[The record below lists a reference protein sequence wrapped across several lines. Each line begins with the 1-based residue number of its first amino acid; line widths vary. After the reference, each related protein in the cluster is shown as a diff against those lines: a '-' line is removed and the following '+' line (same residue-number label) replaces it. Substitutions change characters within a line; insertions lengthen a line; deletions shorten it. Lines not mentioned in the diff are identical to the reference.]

1 MSFKIVADS
10 SSNLF
15 ELKGAAYACVP
26 LKINTQEKEYVDTAE
41 LDVSAMVEELR
52 HEKGPSRTSCPN
64 TQEWLDAFGD
74 ADGVFAVAIT
84 ASLSGSYSA
93 AVHAGEMYKEEHPER
108 KVCVINSLSAGPEL
122 ELIVER
128 IRDGVTQGQ
137 TFEEIEEDVRA
148 YMNRTHLTFMLRSLT
163 NLARNG
169 RVSHAAAGIAG
180 VLGICVVGKASD
192 EGTLQQMHKCRGE
205 KRAVETMY
213 AEMKKMGFC
222 GRKLRIAHC
231 QNAEL
236 ADQLAAKALAEYP
249 ETNVI
254 IRSCS
259 ALCSFYAEKGG
270 LLVGFDE

>member
-1 MSFKIVADS
+1 MSIKIVADS

-26 LKINTQEKEYVDTAE
+26 LKINTREKEYVDTAE

-52 HEKGPSRTSCPN
+52 HEKGPSHTSCPN

-74 ADGVFAVAIT
+74 AEGVFAVAIT

-93 AVHAGEMYKEEHPER
+93 AVHAGELYKEEHPER
-108 KVCVINSLSAGPEL
+108 KVCVMNSLSTGPEM
-122 ELIVER
+122 ELIVDR
-128 IRDGVTQGQ
+128 IRDGVTQGR
-137 TFEEIEEDVRA
+137 TFEEIEEDVGA
-148 YMNRTHLTFMLRSLT
+148 YMNRTHLIFMLRSLT

-192 EGTLQQMHKCRGE
+192 EGTLEQLHKCRGE

-213 AEMKKMGFC
+213 AEMKKLGFC
-222 GRKLRIAHC
+222 GGKLRIAHC

-236 ADQLAAKALAEYP
+236 ADQLAGMALAEFP
-249 ETNVI
+249 ETDVN
-254 IRSCS
+254 IRSC
-259 ALCSFYAEKGG
+259 AGLCSFYAERGG